1 MTTIVRRQQ
10 FILPNSN
17 VVEIEKNFRV
27 YLASIM
33 ANTTSVASVFA
44 TICSGL
50 KIQEDTKIDTM
61 CVTITNGHYL
71 LKYSPD
77 MVKELDVYGASIVLA
92 HEMAHLSL
100 GHVPRMLRVY
110 EAFPDD
116 VQRSKVMRVV
126 HQAADYAVNSW
137 LIDVLKIFSLSD
149 LKTKIGKDGK
159 FAGIHPSD
167 VGLPTGKSMEFYVN
181 ELADKLPK
189 IDPDLLQQLLKAIKE
204 SKSGAVNCKSAGDAC
219 GNSNSPSTPG
229 SGGGSKPVTS
239 ALADAVAGNQDGES
253 QGTLA
258 SLKDIPEE
266 ILEALN
272 KESNNDCQA
281 KQSVGEESVPEG
293 SSAAEVA
300 QELTLEAAEK
310 LSDAINSAKAR
321 GTGVGNLESMYKEL
335 YGSPEVRWQDVLKRI
350 FASSRPSEKDRSIA
364 RPKRKHTDL
373 GSGFKTS
380 EFPGKVKCPKYNI
393 VFAIDTS
400 GSVSDHDINK
410 ILVELQSL
418 AKDKSVCITCVQA
431 DYSVAKVYPI
441 DDHRD
446 VSRTNIYGRGGTD
459 FNDVFKLCKEGYVVS
474 PNGEFK
480 IDDNVDMLIYATD
493 GECYMP
499 RQENRIPARKVLWLS
514 TTGTIPSEGSW
525 GTKSSDLYGECS
537 YGRFIVINSKS

>member
-50 KIQEDTKIDTM
+50 KIEEDPKIDTM

-100 GHVPRMLRVY
+100 GHVPRMLRIY
-110 EAFPDD
+110 ESFPDD
-116 VQRSKVMRVV
+116 MQRSKVMRVV

-167 VGLPTGKSMEFYVN
+167 VGLPEGKSMEFYVN

-189 IDPDLLQQLLKAIKE
+189 IDQDLLEKLMQAIKE
-204 SKSGAVNCKSAGDAC
+204 GRIGK
-219 GNSNSPSTPG
+219 
-229 SGGGSKPVTS
+229 GGCEGECQGKPVTE
-239 ALADAVAGNQDGES
+239 ALAGAVASNKDGES
-253 QGTLA
+253 TGTLS

-266 ILEALN
+266 LLEALN
-272 KESNNDCQA
+272 KESNNSCQA
-281 KQSVGEESVPEG
+281 TSSVGEESVPEG
-293 SSAAEVA
+293 SNATEVA
-300 QELTLEAAEK
+300 QDLSLEAAEK
-310 LSDAINSAKAR
+310 LHDAITSAKSR

-335 YGSPEVRWQDVLKRI
+335 YGTPEVRWQDVLKRI
-350 FASSRPSEKDRSIA
+350 CASSRPSEKDRSIS

-373 GSGFKTS
+373 GSGFRTS
-380 EFPGKVKCPKYNI
+380 EFPGKVKSPRYNI

-400 GSVSDHDINK
+400 GSVSDSDINK
-410 ILVELQSL
+410 ILIELQSL

-431 DYSVAKVYPI
+431 DFSIAKVYPI
-441 DDHRD
+441 DNHKE
-446 VSRTNIYGRGGTD
+446 VSRTKIYGRGGTD
-459 FNDVFKLCKEGYVVS
+459 FNDVFKLCRNGHFT
-474 PNGEFK
+474 NAAGEFK
-480 IDDNVDMLIYATD
+480 LDDAVDMLIYATD

-499 RQENRIPARKVLWLS
+499 SKDNRIPARKVLWLS